1 MSFISIW
8 ASLVAQ
14 IAENLPAVQETRVQS
29 LGLENPLEK
38 RMVTHSIFLSW
49 RIQLTEEPGE
59 LQSMAQQ
66 RIRLSIYLVLSKFI
80 ICIFYNYKYT

>member
-1 MSFISIW
+1 MSSISIW

-14 IAENLPAVQETRVQS
+14 MVENLPAMQETRVQS
-29 LGLENPLEK
+29 LGLDNPLEK
-38 RMVTHSIFLSW
+38 RMVTHSIVLAW

-66 RIRLSIYLVLSKFI
+66 RVRLSIYLVLSKFI
-80 ICIFYNYKYT
+80 VCIFYNYK